1 MGVVKWT
8 GCALAVTVVPV
19 DLLLSDTGSPP
30 AVTPNAF
37 FILENEMSASLT
49 ELAFPVVASN
59 IARQRGRIIRPDY
72 DACTRSILS
81 AIEAVGGDAEYADIT
96 DRTPHD
102 SASVK
107 ACMRD
112 LVSSGAIIVIRK
124 AHGIPNSYLLPSMI
138 EV

>member
-1 MGVVKWT
+1 M
-8 GCALAVTVVPV
+8 
-19 DLLLSDTGSPP
+19 
-30 AVTPNAF
+30 NA
-37 FILENEMSASLT
+37 ALT
-49 ELAFPVVASN
+49 ELAFPVSASSLSL
-59 IARQRGRIIRPDY
+59 RRGRLIRPDY

-124 AHGIPNSYLLPSMI
+124 AHGIPNSYLLPHMI